1 MPQAYVWRM
10 VAMAVTVGVKHVAPI
25 VTALVAAHFN
35 PGQLGVMTVHPLGWG
50 SGP

>member
-1 MPQAYVWRM
+1 MPQAYVLKI
-10 VAMAVTVGVKHVAPI
+10 VAMVMTVGVKYVAPL

-35 PGQLGVMTVHPLGWG
+35 PGQLGAMMVHPLGWG